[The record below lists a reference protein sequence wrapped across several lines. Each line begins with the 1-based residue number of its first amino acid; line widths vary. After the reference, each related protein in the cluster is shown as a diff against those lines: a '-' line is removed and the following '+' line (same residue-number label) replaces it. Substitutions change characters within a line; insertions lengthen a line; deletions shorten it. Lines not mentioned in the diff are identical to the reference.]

1 MDTPPIPI
9 RLNGEPREVPGG
21 LSVRALL
28 AHLGRDPD
36 LPGVAVAVDERV
48 VRRALWEETAV
59 GEGAR
64 VEVITASQ
72 GG

>member
-1 MDTPPIPI
+1 MPHVSV
-9 RLNGEPREVPGG
+9 NGEPREVPGA
-21 LSVRALL
+21 LTVRDLL

-36 LPGVAVAVDERV
+36 QPGVAVAVDDRV
-48 VRRALWEETAV
+48 VRRSAWSETAV

-64 VEVITASQ
+64 VEVITAAQ